1 MTSEKRYFIADLTEI
16 IPVPCPCGMTSRA
29 FIAESGN
36 RTSFHV
42 VDIKKDAEKHYHKNH
57 LEIYYVLEGTGWIEV
72 DDETIPLSPGKAVLI
87 QEFCRHKAIGKL
99 KIANVSFPA
108 YDPEDEWFD

>member
-1 MTSEKRYFIADLTEI
+1 
-16 IPVPCPCGMTSRA
+16 
-29 FIAESGN
+29 
-36 RTSFHV
+36 
-42 VDIKKDAEKHYHKNH
+42 
-57 LEIYYVLEGTGWIEV
+57 V

-99 KIANVSFPA
+99 KIANVSIPA